1 MEEAKG
7 DSPARDG
14 DPPFTISPPE
24 EEGSF
29 SFRASLA
36 NPAKAETSASGEVE
50 DSRKVVSGSIIS
62 EGSEGTKQAQLLRF
76 LERHRLEFLYGLL
89 VETGYDDLDQLV
101 FQMRSSMPLD
111 MATLESI
118 GIQHYSHRAMLLAAL
133 EQTAGIRRPE
143 PEERLSMCCEQNT
156 RAISFHNHY
165 SLRDWLADLGLE
177 ALHPQFV
184 AAGYVHLEPLIQC
197 MNSSYPLTDTLLQQ
211 ELKVQRA
218 EDRHRI
224 LRKLSQAASASNRLQ
239 NIQLERETLTPA
251 CECRLM

>member
-7 DSPARDG
+7 DSPAKDS
-14 DPPFTISPPE
+14 DQPYSLPAPE

-29 SFRASLA
+29 SFRDALSC
-36 NPAKAETSASGEVE
+36 PAKAETSASGEV
-50 DSRKVVSGSIIS
+50 DGSRKAGFGSMVSDGSDA
-62 EGSEGTKQAQLLRF
+62 KQTHLLRF
-76 LERHRLEFLYGLL
+76 LERHRLEFLFGVL
-89 VETGYDDLDQLV
+89 VETGYDDLDQLL
-101 FQMRSSMPLD
+101 FQMRSAMPLD
-111 MATLESI
+111 MTALEAI

-133 EQTAGIRRPE
+133 EQAAGVHRVE

-165 SLRDWLADLGLE
+165 SLKEWLGDMGLE

-184 AAGYVHLEPLIQC
+184 AAGYVHLEPLIHS

-211 ELKVQRA
+211 EVKIQRA

-224 LRKLSQAASASNRLQ
+224 LRKLTQAANAASRLQ
-239 NIQLERETLTPA
+239 GVQLEREAIQPA
-251 CECRLM
+251 CDCRLM